1 MQSATLMKVLA
12 TIIFFAI
19 LASCNSPRVVTMP
32 YRNYLLSADRM
43 MPLPYSDA
51 KQSIRIWLSR
61 STSVDTVFAVSLN
74 QDSSY
79 SAFRMEL
86 GQKYKSDRTAIPYFT
101 KTKIEPSGGI
111 LSFFQRLDS
120 LNLFAYEDQKETEVV
135 LHEPIA
141 LCIVEY
147 LKDKKYNKFSFQ
159 LDQSNSKT
167 EHENYRFIEDFMKRE
182 FNLEG
187 RLR

>member
-1 MQSATLMKVLA
+1 MKVLA
-12 TIIFFAI
+12 TIIFFVL
-19 LASCNSPRVVTMP
+19 LASCKSARVVTMP
-32 YRNYLLSADRM
+32 YRNYMLSADRL
-43 MPLPYSDA
+43 MPLPYNDA

-61 STSVDTVFAVSLN
+61 STSVDTVFMVSLN
-74 QDSSY
+74 DDSSY

-86 GQKYKSDRTAIPYFT
+86 GQKYKANKTAIPYFT
-101 KTKIEPSGGI
+101 KTKIETSGGI

-147 LKDKKYNKFSFQ
+147 LKDKKYSTFSFQ
-159 LDQSNSKT
+159 LGQSNTNT
-167 EHENYRFIEDFMKRE
+167 EHKNYRLIEDFIKRE